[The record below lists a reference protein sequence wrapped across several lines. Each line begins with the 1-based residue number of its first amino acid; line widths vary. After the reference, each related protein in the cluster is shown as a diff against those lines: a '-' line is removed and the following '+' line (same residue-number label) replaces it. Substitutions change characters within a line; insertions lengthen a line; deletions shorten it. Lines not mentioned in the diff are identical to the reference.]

1 MARLTRADLFPY
13 QEGLAKFIVNNP
25 FCAAWVPMGLGK
37 TVATGTAYVD
47 LLNRLK
53 VGRALVIAPK
63 RVARKVWSDEIN
75 RWSHLQGLTVSKIM
89 GTPQQ
94 RWDALNAPA
103 DIYLTNREQTE
114 WIAAQF
120 FTGDLRTGK
129 IKQTRKWR
137 WPMVILDE
145 SQSYKSESSV
155 RWKVMRN
162 LRRLAELERMV
173 QLTGTPAPNGYADLW
188 AQLFLL
194 DKGQRLGW
202 SFKAFTDRWFNCDTS
217 GEYPRYVLKDT
228 AAEEI
233 QGLVSG
239 IVLTLRA
246 EDYLTMP
253 PVVYNQVRVELPGQA
268 MATYRKLKREFL
280 AEVSG
285 KSISAV
291 NSGVVCGKLLQLA
304 NGAVYH
310 DAHGG
315 WVHLHD
321 EKIDALLETLEAA
334 SGPVM
339 IAYGFK
345 HDLARCKEALERFCG
360 KDKVWRVLETEQDE
374 DDWNAGE
381 IDYLLLHPA
390 SAGHGLNLQHS
401 GSETIV
407 WFGLTANLEWYQ
419 QLNARLIGG
428 HRGQGKNVVIHHLVA
443 EDTYDVEMMQLL
455 VSKAT
460 TQDDLTRALV
470 RLAAARDPAYTG
482 RGLETP
488 AWLL

>member
-1 MARLTRADLFPY
+1 MARLTRTDLFPY
-13 QEGLAKFIVNNP
+13 QERLAKFAVDKQ
-25 FCAAWVPMGLGK
+25 FWAGWVDMGLGK
-37 TVATGTAYVD
+37 TVSALTAYID
-47 LLNRLK
+47 LLNQFKICRI
-53 VGRALVIAPK
+53 LVVAPK
-63 RVARKVWSDEIN
+63 RVARKVWSDEIA
-75 RWSHLQGLTVSKIM
+75 RWGHLQGLTVSKIM

-94 RWDALNAPA
+94 RWDALNAEA
-103 DIYLTNREQTE
+103 DVYLTNREQLE

-120 FTGDLRTGK
+120 FEGDLRTGAVK
-129 IKQTRKWR
+129 RIRKWR
-137 WPMVILDE
+137 WPMMILDE
-145 SQSYKSESSV
+145 SQSFKSESST

-162 LRRLAELERMV
+162 LRRLPELERIG
-173 QLTGTPAPNGYADLW
+173 QLTGTPAPNGYKDLW

-194 DKGQRLGW
+194 DKGERLGW
-202 SFKAFTDRWFNCDTS
+202 NFKAFEDRWLDCDTT
-217 GEYPRYVLKDT
+217 GEYPVYVLKDT
-228 AAEEI
+228 AAKEI
-233 QGLVSG
+233 QGLVSD

-253 PVVYNQVRVELPGQA
+253 PVVYNQIRVELPGKA
-268 MATYRKLKREFL
+268 LATYKKLKREFL
-280 AEVSG
+280 AEVNG

-315 WVHLHD
+315 WVRLHD
-321 EKIDALLETLEAA
+321 EKVDALLETLEAA
-334 SGPVM
+334 PGPVM

-345 HDLARCKEALERFCG
+345 HDLARCKDALNRFCG
-360 KDKVWRVLETEQDE
+360 AEKTWRVLETEQDE
-374 DDWNAGE
+374 DDWNAGK

-428 HRGQGKNVVIHHLVA
+428 HRGQDKNVVIHHLVA
-443 EDTYDVEMMQLL
+443 EDTYDVQLMQLL
-455 VSKAT
+455 LLKAT
-460 TQDDLTRALV
+460 TQDDLTRSLV
-470 RLAAARDPAYTG
+470 QLAAG
-482 RGLETP
+482 RS
-488 AWLL
+488 